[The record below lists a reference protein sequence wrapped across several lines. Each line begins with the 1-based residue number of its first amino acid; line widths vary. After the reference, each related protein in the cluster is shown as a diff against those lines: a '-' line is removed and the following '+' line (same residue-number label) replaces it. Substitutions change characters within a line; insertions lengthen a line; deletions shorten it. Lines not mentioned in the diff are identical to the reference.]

1 MAKALEKVVDS
12 LKGLADDTKL
22 EIHSQAELTRCASRF
37 RRREPILGGSRARA
51 FPPRRKSVRF
61 GYPQVPLRHFRRG
74 APRARRRVARARASR
89 IDPSTD
95 PFRPSFDAGRG
106 FCSARPRSSARLPPA
121 QGCSPA
127 ATDPPRAPV
136 TSVCVILAPRS
147 DVARLTPSGTPL
159 APHQET
165 IRDETGG
172 ASSADKENAAAR
184 DPRAS
189 QAPRSTPARDATTT
203 SPAARAARRGNLS
216 PRRDARPP
224 PPPPLPSPRLLPP
237 GGNAAR

>member
-1 MAKALEKVVDS
+1 MRIAFPA
-12 LKGLADDTKL
+12 ART
-22 EIHSQAELTRCASRF
+22 HPRRLTS
-37 RRREPILGGSRARA
+37 AR
-51 FPPRRKSVRF
+51 FPPRGGKAFASATRKF
-61 GYPQVPLRHFRRG
+61 PLRHFHRG

-121 QGCSPA
+121 QGCSPG

-136 TSVCVILAPRS
+136 TSVCVILAPRF
-147 DVARLTPSGTPL
+147 DAARLTPSGTP
-159 APHQET
+159 
-165 IRDETGG
+165 
-172 ASSADKENAAAR
+172 
-184 DPRAS
+184 PRAS
-189 QAPRSTPARDATTT
+189 PGNHPRRNRRSPRARTRRTPRHATPCLPSEAAVDPRRATRRRLPQRRALAPT
-203 SPAARAARRGNLS
+203 NLP

>member
-1 MAKALEKVVDS
+1 MRIAFPA
-12 LKGLADDTKL
+12 ART
-22 EIHSQAELTRCASRF
+22 HPRRLTS
-37 RRREPILGGSRARA
+37 AR
-51 FPPRRKSVRF
+51 FPPRGGKAFASATRKF
-61 GYPQVPLRHFRRG
+61 PLRHFHRG

-127 ATDPPRAPV
+127 ATEPPRAPI
-136 TSVCVILAPRS
+136 TSVCVIRAPRF
-147 DVARLTPSGTPL
+147 DAARLTPSGTP
-159 APHQET
+159 
-165 IRDETGG
+165 
-172 ASSADKENAAAR
+172 
-184 DPRAS
+184 PRAS
-189 QAPRSTPARDATTT
+189 PGNHPRRNRRSPRARTRRTPRHATPCLPSEAAVDPRRATRRRLPRRRALAPT
-203 SPAARAARRGNLS
+203 NLP

-224 PPPPLPSPRLLPP
+224 PPPPLPPPRLLPP

>member
-1 MAKALEKVVDS
+1 MRIAFPA
-12 LKGLADDTKL
+12 ART
-22 EIHSQAELTRCASRF
+22 HPRRLTS
-37 RRREPILGGSRARA
+37 AR
-51 FPPRRKSVRF
+51 FPPRGGKAFPSATRKF
-61 GYPQVPLRHFRRG
+61 PLRHFRRG

-89 IDPSTD
+89 IDPSID

-136 TSVCVILAPRS
+136 TSVCVVLAPRF
-147 DVARLTPSGTPL
+147 DAARLTPSGTP
-159 APHQET
+159 
-165 IRDETGG
+165 
-172 ASSADKENAAAR
+172 
-184 DPRAS
+184 PRAS
-189 QAPRSTPARDATTT
+189 PGNHPRRNRRSPRARTRRTPRHATPCLPSEAAVDPRRATRRRLPRRRALAPT
-203 SPAARAARRGNLS
+203 NLP

>member
-1 MAKALEKVVDS
+1 MRIAFPA
-12 LKGLADDTKL
+12 ART
-22 EIHSQAELTRCASRF
+22 HPRRLTS
-37 RRREPILGGSRARA
+37 AR
-51 FPPRRKSVRF
+51 FPPRGGKAFPSATRKF
-61 GYPQVPLRHFRRG
+61 PLRHFRRG

-136 TSVCVILAPRS
+136 TSVCVVLAPRF
-147 DVARLTPSGTPL
+147 DAARLTPSGTPL

-184 DPRAS
+184 DPAS
-189 QAPRSTPARDATTT
+189 QARPRSTPGARRDDDFPGGARRADQ
-203 SPAARAARRGNLS
+203 SPSAARR
-216 PRRDARPP
+216 RPP

>member
-1 MAKALEKVVDS
+1 MRIAFPA
-12 LKGLADDTKL
+12 ART
-22 EIHSQAELTRCASRF
+22 HPRRLTS
-37 RRREPILGGSRARA
+37 AR
-51 FPPRRKSVRF
+51 FPPRGGKAFASATRKF
-61 GYPQVPLRHFRRG
+61 PLRHFRRG

-136 TSVCVILAPRS
+136 TSVCVILAPRF
-147 DVARLTPSGTPL
+147 DAARLTPSGTPHRASPGNHPRRNRRSPRARTRRTPRHATPCLPSEAAVDPRRARRRRLPRRRAL
-159 APHQET
+159 APT
-165 IRDETGG
+165 
-172 ASSADKENAAAR
+172 
-184 DPRAS
+184 
-189 QAPRSTPARDATTT
+189 
-203 SPAARAARRGNLS
+203 NLP

>member
-1 MAKALEKVVDS
+1 MRIAFSA
-12 LKGLADDTKL
+12 ART
-22 EIHSQAELTRCASRF
+22 HPRRLTS
-37 RRREPILGGSRARA
+37 AR
-51 FPPRRKSVRF
+51 FPPRGGKAFAAATRKF
-61 GYPQVPLRHFRRG
+61 PLRHFRRG

-136 TSVCVILAPRS
+136 TSVCVVLAPRF
-147 DVARLTPSGTPL
+147 DAARLTPSGTP
-159 APHQET
+159 
-165 IRDETGG
+165 
-172 ASSADKENAAAR
+172 
-184 DPRAS
+184 PRAS
-189 QAPRSTPARDATTT
+189 PGNHPRRNRRSPRARTRRTPRHATPCLP
-203 SPAARAARRGNLS
+203 SEAAVDPRRATRRRLPRRGALAPTNLP

-224 PPPPLPSPRLLPP
+224 PPPPLPPPRLLPP